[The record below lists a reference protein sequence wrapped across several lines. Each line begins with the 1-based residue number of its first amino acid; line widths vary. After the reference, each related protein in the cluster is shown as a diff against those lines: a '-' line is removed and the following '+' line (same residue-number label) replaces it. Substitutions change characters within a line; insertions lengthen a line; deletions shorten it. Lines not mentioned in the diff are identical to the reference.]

1 MIANNVIM
9 NKLKLIKRAA
19 VDSRQ
24 LDNIKIGDFIADEFG
39 KSGTVL
45 GIEKIFRQKQSFYY
59 FYLNQS
65 KTIMFI
71 V

>member
-1 MIANNVIM
+1 M

-24 LDNIKIGDFIADEFG
+24 LDSIRIGDFIADEFG
-39 KSGTVL
+39 KSGKVL
-45 GIEKIFRQKQSFYY
+45 NIEKVSRHKQSYYY
-59 FYLNQS
+59 FYLNKS

>member
-9 NKLKLIKRAA
+9 NKVKLIKRAA

-39 KSGTVL
+39 KSGKVL